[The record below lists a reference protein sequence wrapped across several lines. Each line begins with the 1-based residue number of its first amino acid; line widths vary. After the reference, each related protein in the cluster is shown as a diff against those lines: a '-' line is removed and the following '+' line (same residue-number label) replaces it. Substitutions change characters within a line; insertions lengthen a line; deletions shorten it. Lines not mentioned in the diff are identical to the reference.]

1 MQSLRT
7 TRRTPPGPARRLVLG
22 LLCALALLLHAIQ
35 AMAGGHAE
43 APMIHQT
50 NIPMPMRD
58 GVLLRADIWR
68 PAGPGP
74 FPALICRTPYGKD
87 TDRDELRF
95 ARSAVARGYAV
106 VIQDVRGR
114 FASDGEFEPHRN
126 EGRDGYDSI
135 EWLAAQPWC
144 DGRVGTFGLS
154 YPGSAQWLAALEQPA
169 GKAAVLEQAALKLSA
184 RAPLNGD
191 ALALCAAAYVA
202 AGKGEAAGRLKGW
215 MAAKKLTP
223 P

>member
-1 MQSLRT
+1 MQSLLT
-7 TRRTPPGPARRLVLG
+7 PGRTPPGPARCLALG
-22 LLCALALLLHAIQ
+22 LLCALVLLLHATQ

-50 NIPMPMRD
+50 DIPMPMRD

-114 FASDGEFEPHRN
+114 FASGGEFEPHRN

-135 EWLAAQPWC
+135 ES
-144 DGRVGTFGLS
+144 DGTSGPDQQDQQRQDRGEDRSVDEEMGESQG
-154 YPGSAQWLAALEQPA
+154 GALIYA
-169 GKAAVLEQAALKLSA
+169 F
-184 RAPLNGD
+184 
-191 ALALCAAAYVA
+191 LALSRKACVQTPRRRSSHEG
-202 AGKGEAAGRLKGW
+202 AGPQSRPIRLSGDFQKTVL
-215 MAAKKLTP
+215 ARR
-223 P
+223 